1 MSFSSSVKEEL
12 SREIT
17 KARHCQLAEIA
28 GIISFAGRVNIEK
41 GCVALSVYTE
51 NVVLAKHYFE
61 LLRKAFKVKP
71 ELIVKN
77 RNSGH
82 RIYQIVVTEDNDSP
96 KMFEALKWQV
106 ENTDGEIRIEEPVNK
121 LLLMKSCCKRA
132 YLRGAFFAAGSIT
145 DPGKGYHLEIVSP
158 NEEKA
163 ARIISEFEYF
173 GVEVKTVMRKGH
185 VVCYIKEG
193 ERISDALNVIGA
205 HTALMELENVR
216 IIKEVRNDVN
226 RRVNC
231 ETANINKTVNA
242 AVKQIEDIEYI
253 EAHLGLDSLP
263 VALQETARKRLE
275 NPEATLK
282 ELAGML
288 DDNCGKS
295 GLNHRLKKLHSIAE
309 ELRSTNGGNNG

>member
-12 SREIT
+12 SREIS
-17 KARHCQLAEIA
+17 KARHCQIAEIA
-28 GIISFAGRVNIEK
+28 GIISFAGKVNAEDK
-41 GCVALSVYTE
+41 HVVLNVYTE
-51 NVVLAKHYFE
+51 NVILAKRYFE
-61 LLRKAFKVKP
+61 LVRKAFKVKP

-82 RIYQIVVTEDNDSP
+82 RMYRITVMEDENTP

-163 ARIISEFEYF
+163 DRIISEFAYF
-173 GVEVKTVMRKGH
+173 GIEVKTVMRKGH

-242 AVKQIEDIEYI
+242 AVRQIEDIEYI
-253 EAHLGLDSLP
+253 EAHLGLENLP
-263 VALQETARKRLE
+263 PALQETARKRLE
-275 NPEATLK
+275 NPEAPLK
-282 ELAGML
+282 ELAGLL

-295 GLNHRLKKLHSIAE
+295 GLNHRLKKLRAIADD
-309 ELRSTNGGNNG
+309 LRLTYGG